1 MNVNPLSEV
10 SLFLFFCSHS
20 SELYFAFTQCS
31 ECRHYKKYR
40 VATLFGFSQLYA
52 AKQNLWIDNFLL
64 NLYLGGIK
72 VCLHVFEN
80 TMLLSI

>member
-31 ECRHYKKYR
+31 ELMPYKKYLL
-40 VATLFGFSQLYA
+40 ATLCGFSQLYA

-80 TMLLSI
+80 TMLLSV